1 MFCFFPFTRWVA
13 FSLFPRSHPFS
24 LYIFIF
30 ISISIFYLLPFIA
43 SLYAC
48 HDAPLLHW
56 HNCADPYIFF
66 TSFHPHTHELLL
78 LFDDFYAV
86 FVTCRFCVLARR
98 SRIQVVQ
105 PRDCFRAS
113 WCIYTDIYMYTRKI
127 SQSLSTGGWAWVS
140 CQLLYSQY
148 YNIINKIQTN
158 IYRGCSFYMEGREG
172 WERDRIN
179 KVGQDVTETW
189 VSLPVPVA
197 SPKCL
202 SVCLP
207 LYLGQPVRA
216 FLCSDIM
223 AMGDVHQAR
232 VFVFSF
238 RYTHLSYHIKHV
250 HV

>member
-1 MFCFFPFTRWVA
+1 MGVMPIAILAILQNHKQNTNEHLSEMF
-13 FSLFPRSHPFS
+13 
-24 LYIFIF
+24 
-30 ISISIFYLLPFIA
+30 
-43 SLYAC
+43 
-48 HDAPLLHW
+48 
-56 HNCADPYIFF
+56 
-66 TSFHPHTHELLL
+66 
-78 LFDDFYAV
+78 
-86 FVTCRFCVLARR
+86 
-98 SRIQVVQ
+98 
-105 PRDCFRAS
+105 
-113 WCIYTDIYMYTRKI
+113 
-127 SQSLSTGGWAWVS
+127 
-140 CQLLYSQY
+140 
-148 YNIINKIQTN
+148 
-158 IYRGCSFYMEGREG
+158 FYMEGREG

-216 FLCSDIM
+216 FLCSGIM